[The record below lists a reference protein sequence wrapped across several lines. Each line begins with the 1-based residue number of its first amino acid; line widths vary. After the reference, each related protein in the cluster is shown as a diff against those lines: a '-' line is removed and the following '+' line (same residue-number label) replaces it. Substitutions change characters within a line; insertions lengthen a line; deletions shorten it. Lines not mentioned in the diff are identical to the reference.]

1 MLALDDKRPESKA
14 MDDLDFWHDAWA
26 SGIVAPRAGRP
37 DITLEMH
44 WASLDVAL
52 GSRVLV
58 PMSGKSGD
66 LTWLGSHGYFPVG
79 VEISPIPCRD
89 FFVELGV
96 LPDQTAYGP
105 FVKWHGSDVTILQGN
120 FFDLKDT
127 YDAAV
132 DRGAL
137 VAMSPS
143 RRVSYADHLRARLT
157 PGAPIL
163 LVVIEYDP
171 ALHNGPPYPV
181 FPDELRRLFPG
192 CVELGR
198 GPMRRQ
204 RWQRI
209 GGAEAVVWRLT
220 AFG

>member
-171 ALHNGPPYPV
+171 ALHSGPPYPV